1 MIEQGMR
8 AFTDFYSDLFSRWG
22 ISKNARRQWT
32 PYLVAWAQYVRAYN
46 QGTIYDDATHLPPLS
61 NGCYLDHL
69 LLAQELRKAGKL
81 LDVETSKSNLQGL
94 VLVVALTETGANR
107 VADYIAAKVGGA
119 RRVKGIDKNMRSVL
133 ISACNKGEGCVCSIV
148 LDETTKKQHDSL
160 KSYEKFISIV
170 FCDCSDESIRSSFPD
185 EATLPDAPLASER
198 RGKLLS
204 SLKKWKVTKCARSI
218 ELSSDNSVLDLD
230 VAAMETDETMLA
242 LFLSQIQQPLV
253 TDERPGI
260 LVFFPSIP
268 GSGKSSC
275 VAGLQEQLR
284 DVLSGRRLIVQEGDK
299 TKEDFWS
306 QARRTRQCDYGS
318 VYITDKNTPAATWS
332 NVGDI
337 CAATKALA
345 VPVVPD
351 SLALRTTRLIGF
363 RTMDGSFVDHVE
375 HVYPFSL
382 HFLAVCIARVI
393 GRVAGSHAGKLDQS
407 TPRAG
412 LIVVGFFALYRSIRA
427 EDFVDTLVK
436 ELSQTGALV
445 FPTPIKVPV
454 FSDPGMVNAFP
465 ADLEDVLVEALRC
478 HVSIELFGMVSK
490 SERVILT
497 VSCFRIKVWLRPR
510 EQVPIE
516 S

>member
-22 ISKNARRQWT
+22 ISQNARRQWT

-46 QGTIYDDATHLPPLS
+46 QGTMYDEAIHLPPLS
-61 NGCYLDHL
+61 NSCYLDHL
-69 LLAQELRKAGKL
+69 VLAQELRKAGKL

-94 VLVVALTETGANR
+94 VLVVALTETAANR
-107 VADYIAAKVGGA
+107 LADYIAAKVGGA
-119 RRVKGIDKNMRSVL
+119 RRVKRIDKNMRSVL
-133 ISACNKGEGCVCSIV
+133 TSACNKGEGCVCSIV
-148 LDETTKKQHDSL
+148 LDDTTKKQHESL
-160 KSYEKFISIV
+160 KSYEKFISIA
-170 FCDCSDESIRSSFPD
+170 FYDCSEESIQSRFPD
-185 EATLPDAPLASER
+185 EVTLPDVSLTSER

-204 SLKKWKVTKCARSI
+204 SLKKWKGTKCARSI
-218 ELSSDNSVLDLD
+218 ELSRGSVLDLD
-230 VAAMETDETMLA
+230 ANAMETDETTLA
-242 LFLSQIQQPLV
+242 PFLAQIQQSLV

-275 VAGLQEQLR
+275 VAGLQEQLIE
-284 DVLSGRRLIVQEGDK
+284 VLSGRRLIVQEGDK

-306 QARRTRQCDYGS
+306 LVRRTRQCDYGC

-337 CAATKALA
+337 CAATRALA

-351 SLALRTTRLIGF
+351 GFALCTTRLIGF
-363 RTMDGSFVDHVE
+363 RTMDGSFVDQVE

-393 GRVAGSHAGKLDQS
+393 DRVAGSHAGKLDQS

-436 ELSQTGALV
+436 KLSQTGALV
-445 FPTPIKVPV
+445 CPTPIKVPL
-454 FSDPGMVNAFP
+454 FSDAGMVDELP

-478 HVSIELFGMVSK
+478 HVSIELFGYANT
-490 SERVILT
+490 L
-497 VSCFRIKVWLRPR
+497 
-510 EQVPIE
+510 
-516 S
+516 